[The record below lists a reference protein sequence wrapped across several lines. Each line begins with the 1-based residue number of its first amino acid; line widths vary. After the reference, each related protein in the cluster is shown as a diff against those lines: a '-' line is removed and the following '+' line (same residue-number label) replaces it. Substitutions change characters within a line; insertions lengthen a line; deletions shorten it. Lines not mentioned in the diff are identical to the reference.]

1 MTPDEDEFMRR
12 EQLKKLILLG
22 KERGNLTYSE
32 INKHFPD
39 DVQNPEQINSIVAMI
54 KDMGIEVRHENAKV
68 YPFKIPD

>member
-1 MTPDEDEFMRR
+1 MTPGEDEFMRR

-22 KERGNLTYSE
+22 KERGYLTYSE
-32 INKHFPD
+32 INKHLPD
-39 DVQNPEQINSIVAMI
+39 DVQNSGHIDGIVAMI